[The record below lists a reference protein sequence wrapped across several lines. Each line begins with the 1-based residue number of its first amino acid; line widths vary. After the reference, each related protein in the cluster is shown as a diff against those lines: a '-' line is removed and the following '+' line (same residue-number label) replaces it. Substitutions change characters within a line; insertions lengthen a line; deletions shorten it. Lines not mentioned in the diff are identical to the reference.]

1 MILLDGT
8 DVRMALVAIE
18 YYKRAHILS
27 KRPVP
32 EAARRL
38 TDHLNQALAESPTMA
53 SCGHPQQG
61 EAQQLLSTKQ
71 LAQRLGCS
79 QRHARR
85 TAARIGRRIGRD
97 WLVAGDAI
105 GEEDTDDDGS

>member
-1 MILLDGT
+1 VTLDST
-8 DVRMALVAIE
+8 DLRMAVVAVE

-38 TDHLNQALAESPTMA
+38 TDHLQQALAESSTMA

-97 WLVAGDAI
+97 WLVAGDTLAE
-105 GEEDTDDDGS
+105 EEDHDDGS